1 MKIEKEIK
9 GIKLNS
15 KKLYY
20 LSLQDNMIVY
30 VENVKESIKLFLE
43 LINCLQVH
51 LSQYQ

>member
-20 LSLQDNMIVY
+20 LSLQDNMIVH
-30 VENVKESIKLFLE
+30 VENVKKSTRLFLE
-43 LINCLQVH
+43 LLNCLQVH
-51 LSQYQ
+51 LLQYQ